1 MSIKKKNLTLAL
13 LPMIIL
19 LGWAPRVHCESSLQ
33 KGMTEWG
40 LSAGYGDNFH
50 IGNDVAEDV
59 AFYFLTPFWGTV
71 FKKWSGGGSLEF
83 VAEGFL
89 SYVRQDS
96 EDRYAIGVTPL
107 IAYNLKD
114 FGKVIPFI
122 ELGSGILYTNLDPEG
137 FGSRFDFTPQA
148 GFGIRY
154 RIGRGTFLKFFY
166 RIHHVSN
173 ANLKEDNL
181 GIDSH
186 LFSVGI
192 AFFK

>member
-13 LPMIIL
+13 LPIVL
-19 LGWAPRVHCESSLQ
+19 LVWVPYVRCESSLQ

-40 LSAGYGDNFH
+40 FSVGYGDNFH
-50 IGNDVAEDV
+50 IGHDVTEDV
-59 AFYFLTPFWGTV
+59 AFYFLTHFWGRV
-71 FKKWSGGGSLEF
+71 LKNWSDGGSLEF

-89 SYVRQDS
+89 SFVQQDS
-96 EDRYAIGVTPL
+96 VDRYAIGVTPL

-114 FGKVIPFI
+114 FGKVIPFL
-122 ELGSGILYTNLDPEG
+122 ELGLGILYTDLDPEG

-148 GFGIRY
+148 GFGLRY
-154 RIGRGTFLKFFY
+154 RIGHGKFLKFSY

-173 ANLKEDNL
+173 ADIDEDNL

-192 AFFK
+192 SFLK